1 MDYLGK
7 DASKVFPRAP
17 PITLPQKCLDMEK
30 VRAYELDIYS
40 PDNTFTNPSCASFSD
55 LDQLLGITCH
65 TFAAGS
71 NGTAKFLGN
80 CECQLCRFTL

>member
-1 MDYLGK
+1 MQVKGIVDYLGK

-40 PDNTFTNPSCASFSD
+40 PDKDVLRGGRGEPRDDNRQD
-55 LDQLLGITCH
+55 
-65 TFAAGS
+65 
-71 NGTAKFLGN
+71 
-80 CECQLCRFTL
+80 